1 MTSRRGSSHSRVYR
15 CKDVWLASIAEANRR
30 RGAMNVPF
38 ISNALHSPPIFSRI
52 AQRPIACC
60 IVGLAPLSK
69 QQRPCEFEQ
78 ALLALALLWSKTNAA
93 QAADFF
99 SHPALQSSNEVAGN
113 GPMLSRFDVTVAME
127 KECLG

>member
-1 MTSRRGSSHSRVYR
+1 MLHRRV
-15 CKDVWLASIAEANRR
+15 
-30 RGAMNVPF
+30 
-38 ISNALHSPPIFSRI
+38 
-52 AQRPIACC
+52 
-60 IVGLAPLSK
+60 APLSK

-78 ALLALALLWSKTNAA
+78 ALLALALLWSKTNVA

-99 SHPALQSSNEVAGN
+99 SHPALQSSNEVAGT